1 MIFFFNFSKKTNKEN
16 RIAGRRAMESN
27 ATISLEAAD
36 AKIEKSTTS
45 AASQNDVALQPEVS
59 QTSSAPT
66 SQISPSTQ
74 VVSET
79 TARTSAKKQESTST
93 SKDSPIVVLLASP
106 AAPGFS
112 SQKVS
117 TTAAQNVATV
127 APATNQNRA
136 SASTEKVEKKKT
148 KKNKKNKKGKGKGK
162 QNKSKPRARGTLYG
176 LATLRRSKDVTVNI
190 MTDHT
195 TVKTNFFVGPLVLKV
210 EKEVSHKPVH

>member
-1 MIFFFNFSKKTNKEN
+1 
-16 RIAGRRAMESN
+16 MESN
-27 ATISLEAAD
+27 VTISQETD
-36 AKIEKSTTS
+36 DVKIEKATTI
-45 AASQNDVALQPEVS
+45 AASQNDVALQPEVP

-79 TARTSAKKQESTST
+79 TARTSPKKQESSSTPRAST
-93 SKDSPIVVLLASP
+93 SSNIDSPIVVLLAAP
-106 AAPGFS
+106 VAPGFS

-117 TTAAQNVATV
+117 TTVAPVVATV
-127 APATNQNRA
+127 APTNQNRA

-148 KKNKKNKKGKGKGK
+148 KKNKKNKKGKGK

-190 MTDHT
+190 MSDHT
-195 TVKTNFFVGPLVLKV
+195 TVKTNFFVGPLILKV
-210 EKEVSHKPVH
+210 EKEVSQKSTISLQS